1 MKTTTVVCEHCGHTN
16 RLPVAAVGKPKC
28 GNCHEP
34 LPWVVDAGDDDFGEA
49 AEKATM
55 PVLVDLWAAWC
66 GPCRMVSPVLAQLAR
81 ERAGKVK
88 LVKVD
93 IDKAPR
99 LSQRFGV
106 QAVPTLMVLRDGEVI
121 ARQSGAAPANVL
133 RDWLDQALAPSHSTT
148 QEART

>member
-16 RLPVAAVGKPKC
+16 RLPVAAAGKPKC

-34 LPWVVDAGDDDFGEA
+34 LPWVVDAGDDDFGEI

>member
-16 RLPVAAVGKPKC
+16 RLPVAAAGKPKC

-55 PVLVDLWAAWC
+55 PVLVDLWATWC

-93 IDKAPR
+93 VDKAPR
-99 LSQRFGV
+99 LSQRFEV

-133 RDWLDQALAPSHSTT
+133 RDWLDHALAPHSTT